1 MTTTG
6 GPSPATDFTTSEGLR
21 TLLHR
26 LHDAGPRAWRTD
38 AEATELMRYA
48 AEKYAPLARK
58 HGLDAW
64 EAAGAAFDAMRTPA
78 VRKAH
83 DPWAVVTRAV
93 QVTCIAEERANGLLC
108 SPHQARRVQFSVF
121 HDAERFSDRDNPLS
135 DFHPAFHHHD
145 PANAEPEPAE
155 SPEQVP
161 ESTAA
166 SSAVEDTIAL
176 FTLLG
181 WPPHTARGAIEYVCE
196 RLARAGSRHSAFEAL
211 RRDKPA
217 RALLDLPASSWHGL
231 LRVVLGSP
239 EPAHAGTSLGRGVLL
254 RLLIG
259 EPLRALL
266 RDDDLVLTITVAA
279 PHPSSQVG
287 GQRE

>member
-1 MTTTG
+1 MTTTN
-6 GPSPATDFTTSEGLR
+6 GPSRTTDFTTGEGLR
-21 TLLHR
+21 ALLLRLHR
-26 LHDAGPRAWRTD
+26 GGPRAWRTD
-38 AEATELMRYA
+38 AEAAALMHYA

-64 EAAGAAFDAMRTPA
+64 EAASAAFEAMRTSA
-78 VRKAH
+78 TRKA
-83 DPWAVVTRAV
+83 DNPWAVVTRAV
-93 QVTCIAEERANGLLC
+93 QVTCIAEERGNGLLC

-121 HDAERFSDRDNPLS
+121 HDAERFSDRENPLA

-145 PANAEPEPAE
+145 HTNTDPDSAEEAGPM
-155 SPEQVP
+155 P

-176 FTLLG
+176 FTMLG

-196 RLARAGSRHSAFEAL
+196 RLARAGSRHAAFEAL
-211 RRDKPA
+211 RRDKSA
-217 RALLDLPASSWHGL
+217 RALLDLPAPSWHGL
-231 LRVVLGSP
+231 LRTVLGNP
-239 EPAHAGTSLGRGVLL
+239 EPTYTGTSLGRGVLL

-259 EPLRALL
+259 EPLRVLL

-279 PHPSSQVG
+279 PSSPSG
-287 GQRE
+287 GEGRG